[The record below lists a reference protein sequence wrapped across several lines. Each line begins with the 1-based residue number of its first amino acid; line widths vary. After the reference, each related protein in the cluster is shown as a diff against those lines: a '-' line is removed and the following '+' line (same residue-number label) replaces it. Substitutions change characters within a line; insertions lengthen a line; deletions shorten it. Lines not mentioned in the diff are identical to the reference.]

1 MNWKKRSAFSNCA
14 KKEFAFYNLKDNA
27 DWACRKTDP
36 TISASNTS
44 AKTTGRSGASNNNTN
59 ASNFNHSSSAGNKLY
74 RARNS
79 ASIPKV
85 IRTVWLVG
93 LPLRPLPAI
102 VLQVIPE
109 EQIEDGHANRSKS
122 FT

>member
-27 DWACRKTDP
+27 GWASRKTGL
-36 TISASNTS
+36 TIGASNTS
-44 AKTTGRSGASNNNTN
+44 AKTTGRSGASHNNTN
-59 ASNFNHSSSAGNKLY
+59 ASNSSHSSSDGNKLF

-79 ASIPKV
+79 GSIPKV